1 MINSSNKKRIP
12 AALSILLGLLI
23 ATGATIYVV
32 HNATAQ
38 SQQATKDQKSSK
50 DSKDADK
57 EKEKKAPIPV
67 RSVAVEQER
76 ISSYISATANLVA
89 ENEVKV
95 IAEWEGRLEK
105 LAVEEGDR
113 VATGQVLA
121 RLVQKDG
128 EIALSKAKVRAE
140 NARIKHDRA
149 KKLSEQQLLSPD
161 EFEKVT
167 LESQIAQQELAEAE
181 WNLEKTSIRAP
192 FAGVITQR
200 MAQPGQHIRPGDELF
215 IVTDFDPLI
224 ARVYLPEKD
233 VLALDEGRSVR
244 VALKADESVSVEG
257 RIRQISPVVDTATG
271 TVKVTIEAV
280 DAPAQVRPGAFVRV
294 DVVRESRP
302 LALLL
307 PKEAVV
313 HELQKTYVFVAK
325 DGVAEKRA
333 ITLGLEE
340 GVKVEATQG
349 LAAGEQVIIAG
360 QGGLKDGAAIQ
371 LLGTTEKTQEADRTA
386 EAR

>member
-1 MINSSNKKRIP
+1 MTNSNKKRIP
-12 AALSILLGLLI
+12 TALSILLGLLI

-38 SQQATKDQKSSK
+38 NQQATKDAK
-50 DSKDADK
+50 DSKDSDK
-57 EKEKKAPIPV
+57 EAEKKAPIPV